1 MATIKLN
8 MEFTNDNAAFE
19 GVSNEGAVRDFLET
33 IGLRIKRDGADNFFM
48 HLIDINGNKVGTC
61 SAEVIDDDDPS

>member
-19 GVSNEGAVRDFLET
+19 GVSNEGAIRDFLET
-33 IGLRIKRDGADNFFM
+33 IALRIKRDGAYKFHMNLM
-48 HLIDINGNKVGTC
+48 DINGNKVGTC
-61 SAEVIDDDDPS
+61 SAEVIDDDDAS